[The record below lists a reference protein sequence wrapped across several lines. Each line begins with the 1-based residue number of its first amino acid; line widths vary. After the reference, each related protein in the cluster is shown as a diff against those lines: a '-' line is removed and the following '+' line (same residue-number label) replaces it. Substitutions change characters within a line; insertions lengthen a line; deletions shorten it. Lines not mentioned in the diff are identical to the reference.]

1 MGVEWRLDTLSQAVL
16 HSTLHTLH
24 TPTLSTLP
32 KLHSLHTIAPHSTL
46 KLSPLSILQSR
57 CHSNLWRCPS
67 VQSVGSLS
75 MLQRRS
81 LQEDTSGT
89 QGASS
94 VQCVTRCWT
103 APAVTRRII
112 ACTAR
117 RVTAVDTVPRD
128 TGSGVDLE
136 LSIWI
141 LEYSSETRS
150 SRTTNPWT
158 PH

>member
-1 MGVEWRLDTLSQAVL
+1 MGSQAVI
-16 HSTLHTLH
+16 HSTLHT
-24 TPTLSTLP
+24 T
-32 KLHSLHTIAPHSTL
+32 HSTL
-46 KLSPLSILQSR
+46 SKLSPLSILQSR

-112 ACTAR
+112 AFTAR

-128 TGSGVDLE
+128 TGSGVELE

-141 LEYSSETRS
+141 LEYSS
-150 SRTTNPWT
+150 
-158 PH
+158 

>member
-1 MGVEWRLDTLSQAVL
+1 MGHSVRQYYTLHYTLS
-16 HSTLHTLH
+16 TLS
-24 TPTLSTLP
+24 TLSTLP

-112 ACTAR
+112 AFTASLLNCPLLSFNGAPKILR

-128 TGSGVDLE
+128 TG
-136 LSIWI
+136 
-141 LEYSSETRS
+141 
-150 SRTTNPWT
+150 
-158 PH
+158 